1 MDNFE
6 AFVEAFG
13 YLRKLQDPNVKE
25 NPDEA
30 AYVSQYRDQLSQM
43 SEVFMKR
50 EIPQALIVQVF
61 RTKST
66 TSVSVTITLKQ
77 QL

>member
-1 MDNFE
+1 MSKEQSQKRIMDNFE

-13 YLRKLQDPNVKE
+13 HLRKLQDPNVRE

-43 SEVFMKR
+43 SDVFRKR
-50 EIPQALIVQVF
+50 EIP
-61 RTKST
+61 
-66 TSVSVTITLKQ
+66 
-77 QL
+77 